1 MRVLKSFRG
10 VVICAAVLSVVS
22 FCVGLT
28 ASYLI
33 GTPVG
38 ASVVLVNLLVF
49 LTCCAI
55 ARFKRTN

>member
-10 VVICAAVLSVVS
+10 VVICAAALSVIS

-28 ASYLI
+28 ASYLL

-38 ASVVLVNLLVF
+38 ASVVIVNLLVF
-49 LTCCAI
+49 LACCALS
-55 ARFKRTN
+55 RMRRRG